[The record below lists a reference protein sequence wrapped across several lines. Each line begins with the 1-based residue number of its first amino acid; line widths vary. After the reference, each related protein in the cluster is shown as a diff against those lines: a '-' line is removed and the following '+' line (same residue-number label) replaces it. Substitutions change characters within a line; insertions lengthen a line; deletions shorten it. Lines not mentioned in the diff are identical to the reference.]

1 MAPPPRH
8 LPVFPSRLDVPCDVL
23 ASHAR
28 PGARYTSYPPAT
40 QFRPTFDRAGAAAE
54 LAAIGDGDAISL
66 YAHIPF
72 CSQLCWYCGCNVEAT
87 RDRSKGTTYVDVLLR
102 ELALVAGTMGGRP
115 RVVDL
120 SLGGGSPNFLEIRDH
135 RRLIDAIRSD
145 FDVPADAMLGI
156 ELDPRDTQPEQIDA
170 LAGLG
175 FRRVSIG
182 VQDFD
187 ERVQT
192 IIHRHQSA
200 AATRA
205 VIERARARGFT
216 SVNVDLVYGLPGQS
230 PESVGRTLDEVV
242 ALAPDRLAVFGYAH
256 LPYLRPHQTLVE
268 RAAPV
273 PGIPARI
280 ELLRVVM
287 DKLADAGYVR
297 IGLDHFARPGDPLA
311 RASAEGRLGRNFQGY
326 VVHATDRLIG
336 VGASAISDSGRAYW
350 QNHVDVA
357 EWTEAVRAGQLP
369 VARGVALE
377 ADDELRRF
385 VIMRL
390 MCDGRLDFAD
400 VEARYGVSFA
410 ERFAGELDRL
420 AVDHAL
426 LAEVDRERG
435 DIVATPLGHHLI
447 RNVAAVF
454 DRYAGSATGSPTI

>member
-1 MAPPPRH
+1 MVAVPRL

-28 PGARYTSYPPAT
+28 PGPRYTSYPPAT
-40 QFRPTFDRAGAAAE
+40 QFRSTFDRDGAAAE
-54 LAAIGDGDAISL
+54 LAAIADGDAISF

-87 RDRSKGTTYVDVLLR
+87 RDRSKGTAYVDVLLR
-102 ELALVAGTMGGRP
+102 EIALVAGAMGGRP
-115 RVVDL
+115 RIVDL
-120 SLGGGSPNFLEIRDH
+120 SLGGGSPNFLEISDLG
-135 RRLIDAIRSD
+135 RLLDEVRAR
-145 FDVPADAMLGI
+145 FDVPSDAMLGI
-156 ELDPRDTQPEQIDA
+156 ELDPRDTRPAQIDA
-170 LAGLG
+170 LAALG
-175 FRRVSIG
+175 FRRVSVG

-187 ERVQT
+187 EGVQR

-200 AATRA
+200 DATRA

-216 SVNVDLVYGLPGQS
+216 SINVDLVYGLPGQS
-230 PESVGRTLDEVV
+230 PDSVGRTLDEVV
-242 ALAPDRLAVFGYAH
+242 KLAPDRLAVFGYAH
-256 LPYLRPHQTLVE
+256 LPHLRPHQRLVE
-268 RAAPV
+268 RLAPV

-297 IGLDHFARPGDPLA
+297 VGLDHFARPDDPLA

-357 EWTEAVRAGQLP
+357 EWTGAVLAGQLP
-369 VARGVALE
+369 VARGVALD

-385 VIMRL
+385 IIMRL

-400 VEARYGVSFA
+400 VEARYGVSVNDTF
-410 ERFAGELDRL
+410 RRELFTL
-420 AVDHAL
+420 SSDHAQL
-426 LAEVDRERG
+426 VDVDRDRG
-435 DIVATPLGHHLI
+435 AIVATPLGHHLI
-447 RNVAAVF
+447 RNIAAVF
-454 DRYAGSATGSPTI
+454 DRYAGAATGSPTI

>member
-1 MAPPPRH
+1 

-28 PGARYTSYPPAT
+28 PGPRYTSYPPAT
-40 QFRPTFDRAGAAAE
+40 QFRPAFDRAGAAAE
-54 LAAIGDGDAISL
+54 LAAIGEGDAISL

-87 RDRSKGTTYVDVLLR
+87 RDRSKGSAYVDVLLR
-102 ELALVAGTMGGRP
+102 EIALVAAAMGGRP

-120 SLGGGSPNFLEIRDH
+120 SLGGGSPNFLEIRDLA
-135 RRLIDAIRSD
+135 RLLYAVRAR
-145 FDVPADAMLGI
+145 FDVPEDAMLGI
-156 ELDPRDTQPEQIDA
+156 ELDPRDTRPAQIDA
-170 LAGLG
+170 LANLG
-175 FRRVSIG
+175 FRRVSVG

-187 ERVQT
+187 ERVQD

-205 VIERARARGFT
+205 VIEHARMRGFT

-242 ALAPDRLAVFGYAH
+242 TLAPDRLAVFGYAH
-256 LPYLRPHQTLVE
+256 LPHLRPHQKLVE

-273 PGIPARI
+273 PDIPARI

-297 IGLDHFARPGDPLA
+297 IGLDHFARPDDPLA

-336 VGASAISDSGRAYW
+336 VGASAISDSGHAYW

-357 EWTEAVRAGQLP
+357 EWTAAVGAGQLP
-369 VARGVALE
+369 VARGVALD

-390 MCDGRLDFAD
+390 MCDGHLDFAD
-400 VEARYGVSFA
+400 VEARYGVSFP
-410 ERFAGELDRL
+410 ERFAKELTAL
-420 AVDHAL
+420 ASEYAALAAVDH
-426 LAEVDRERG
+426 ERRAI
-435 DIVATPLGHHLI
+435 DTTPLGHHLI

-454 DRYAGSATGSPTI
+454 DRYAGSASGSPSI